1 MRVAFRPREPRGA
14 PLAGARLL
22 ATLSHPLCRSP
33 RLPARCSPSPSRR
46 RWQPDKNQGNAEAN
60 DLFIKVAKAYEVL
73 TDDATRENY
82 EKYGNPDGYHGTSVT
97 IGLPSWLTNKDN
109 ELAILVAYFLIIIV
123 VIPVIV
129 GLWWRNSSKFLED
142 GVMQSTAFR
151 FYRQVQE
158 NTATKY
164 VPGILATAVEFCE
177 GAPCKNATADDL
189 SKLHRRVSPHF
200 VKNQGDSNND
210 IMKIKTLLY
219 AHLLREPVPPS
230 LQADMDFVLEHS
242 HHLLNGKPRS
252 LSSLGNGMHAI
263 GRWMAHG
270 LFRRPLYWPLACCTT
285 QIISRTVEGHATGRG
300 CRCPSTAA
308 ALRRPE
314 QEGGGRASRD
324 S

>member
-1 MRVAFRPREPRGA
+1 M
-14 PLAGARLL
+14 
-22 ATLSHPLCRSP
+22 
-33 RLPARCSPSPSRR
+33 
-46 RWQPDKNQGNAEAN
+46 
-60 DLFIKVAKAYEVL
+60 L

-219 AHLLREPVPPS
+219 AHLLANRCRRRCRPTWT
-230 LQADMDFVLEHS
+230 
-242 HHLLNGKPRS
+242 
-252 LSSLGNGMHAI
+252 LS
-263 GRWMAHG
+263 W
-270 LFRRPLYWPLACCTT
+270 
-285 QIISRTVEGHATGRG
+285 
-300 CRCPSTAA
+300 STATTCSTGCSTSDGA
-308 ALRRPE
+308 ALRHDDQLIEFSQPSRRACGSTRRRCSGAAHRPRRSSHQQALE
-314 QEGGGRASRD
+314 VAGRS
-324 S
+324 